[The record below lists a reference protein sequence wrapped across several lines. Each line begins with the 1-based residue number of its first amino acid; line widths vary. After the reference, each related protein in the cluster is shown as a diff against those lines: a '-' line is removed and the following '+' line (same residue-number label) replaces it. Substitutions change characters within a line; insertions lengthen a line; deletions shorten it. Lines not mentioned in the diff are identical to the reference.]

1 LSKLEQNGV
10 MFVKIREGMNSPT
23 NIADVSGA
31 EQKKVADINGN
42 AFENKLKRVE
52 EHNVEERIKYLV
64 SQISEQ
70 GEKLGKKVD
79 VRELKIYKK
88 LISEFLDE
96 TLNNSQK
103 FSKESL
109 IDRRGRHRVYATV
122 KKINSELED
131 LTKDVLSA
139 EKDNIKIL
147 QRIEDIRGLILDI
160 SL

>member
-1 LSKLEQNGV
+1 
-10 MFVKIREGMNSPT
+10 MKIRDGLNSSAS
-23 NIADVSGA
+23 IAEVLVG
-31 EQKKVADINGN
+31 EQKKPSDVNGN
-42 AFENKLKRVE
+42 AFYSQLRKVE
-52 EHNVEERIKYLV
+52 KHNVEERIKYLIN
-64 SQISEQ
+64 QITDQ

-79 VRELKIYKK
+79 LRELKVYKK

-103 FSKESL
+103 FSKESF

-122 KKINSELED
+122 KKINSELEE

>member
-1 LSKLEQNGV
+1 
-10 MFVKIREGMNSPT
+10 MKIREGMNSPT

>member
-1 LSKLEQNGV
+1 
-10 MFVKIREGMNSPT
+10 MKIRDGFNGST
-23 NIADVSGA
+23 NITEVSGS
-31 EQKKVADINGN
+31 EQKKISDTNGS
-42 AFENKLKRVE
+42 AFEGQLKRVE

-64 SQISEQ
+64 NQITEQ

-79 VRELKIYKK
+79 VRELKVYKK

-96 TLNNSQK
+96 TLNNSHK
-103 FSKESL
+103 FSKESFV
-109 IDRRGRHRVYATV
+109 DRRGRHRVYATV
-122 KKINSELED
+122 KKIDSELEE
-131 LTKDVLSA
+131 LTKDLLSA

>member
-1 LSKLEQNGV
+1 
-10 MFVKIREGMNSPT
+10 MKIRDGLNSSA
-23 NIADVSGA
+23 NIAEVLGG
-31 EQKKVADINGN
+31 EQKKPSDVNGN
-42 AFENKLKRVE
+42 EFYSQIRRVE
-52 EHNVEERIKYLV
+52 KHNVEERIKYLIN
-64 SQISEQ
+64 QITDQ

-79 VRELKIYKK
+79 LRELKVYKK

-103 FSKESL
+103 FSKESF

-122 KKINSELED
+122 KKINSELEE

-147 QRIEDIRGLILDI
+147 QRVEDIRGLVLDI

>member
-1 LSKLEQNGV
+1 

>member
-1 LSKLEQNGV
+1 
-10 MFVKIREGMNSPT
+10 MKIREGITNSA
-23 NIADVSGA
+23 NIADVSGT
-31 EQKKVADINGN
+31 EQKKVADISGN
-42 AFENKLKRVE
+42 AFENQLRRVE
-52 EHNVEERIKYLV
+52 EHNIEERVKYLV
-64 SQISEQ
+64 NQIMEQ
-70 GEKLGKKVD
+70 GERLGKKVD

-122 KKINSELED
+122 KKINSELEE

>member
-1 LSKLEQNGV
+1 
-10 MFVKIREGMNSPT
+10 MKIREGMNSPT
-23 NIADVSGA
+23 NIAEVSGA

-42 AFENKLKRVE
+42 SFENKLKRVE

-122 KKINSELED
+122 KKINSELDE